1 MRPCSIAHVVFV
13 SFVAGSCIAFGQ
25 APNPEGVQ
33 PTNAS
38 LRMPIPSGPFGIGRV
53 GYDWVD
59 PSRPDRYST
68 EPNAHRE
75 LMVYFWYP
83 TSARSAETKGSY
95 LPGAQRMDTLPE
107 IQGRMRREFGSRW
120 PAMISGAIFSHAV
133 ERAPIAKSPARL
145 PVVVFSHGLGSTGFN
160 YTCLIEDL
168 VSHGY
173 VVASIEHT
181 YTALAVWF
189 PDGRVVPSHNEP
201 PPAGLS
207 PEERA
212 KWIMTHTTELIS
224 EGAADVR
231 FVLDRMTA
239 ENSNTRQ
246 FLLAG
251 RVDLSRIAAMGHSA
265 GAEFAARACQLDT
278 RFKACVDLDGGMV
291 PIAALPEYPDGA
303 TLKQPLLFLEAYH
316 PDSQMAG
323 TPSEHAAYFKKRE
336 DQLQATRLGSYAVV
350 LRSPGIAHPSF
361 SDIPLLFAG
370 QDGFPQTD
378 VVLHNLDLI
387 EKYIREFLGR
397 NLRQEK
403 APLLD
408 SADGT
413 DREATVQRYG
423 H

>member
-1 MRPCSIAHVVFV
+1 MKPRSIAYVLFLG
-13 SFVAGSCIAFGQ
+13 FTAGSWAAFGQ
-25 APNPEGVQ
+25 IPNPEGVR
-33 PTNAS
+33 PTDAS
-38 LRMPIPSGPFGIGRV
+38 PKIPLPSGPFGIGRV

-83 TSARSAETKGSY
+83 TSAKSADAKGPY
-95 LPGAQRMDTLPE
+95 LPGAQRMNTLPE

-120 PAMISGAIFSHAV
+120 PAMILGAIFSHAV
-133 ERAPIAKSPARL
+133 ERAPVAESPRRL

-168 VSHGY
+168 LSRGY
-173 VVASIEHT
+173 IVASIEHT

-189 PDGRVVPSHNEP
+189 PDGRVVLRHNEP

-207 PEERA
+207 REERA
-212 KWIMTHTTELIS
+212 KWILAHTTETIS
-224 EGAADVR
+224 EGAADVH

-239 ENSNTRQ
+239 ENGNTRR

-265 GAEFAARACQLDT
+265 GAEFAARACQTDT

-316 PDSQMAG
+316 PESQMAG
-323 TPSEHAAYFKKRE
+323 TPTEHAAYFKKKE
-336 DQLQATRLGSYAVV
+336 DQLQTTRLGSYDVV

-378 VVLHNLDLI
+378 IVLHNLDLI
-387 EKYIREFLGR
+387 EKYVREFLGR

-403 APLLD
+403 APLLE
-408 SADGT
+408 SVNGT
-413 DREATVQRYG
+413 VREATVQRYG
-423 H
+423 R